1 MPDGARRGSGE
12 VLSEQDSK
20 ALLQSY
26 GIAVPAERV
35 VTSAAEAARAAKGLG
50 FPVVMKIVSADIA
63 HKSDLG
69 LVAVGWAN
77 LGVQALAAVATAPLI
92 ARRMRTGLLVATA

>member
-1 MPDGARRGSGE
+1 M
-12 VLSEQDSK
+12 LSEQDSK
-20 ALLQSY
+20 ALLGAY

-35 VTSAAEAARAAKGLG
+35 VTSAAEAATAAKGLG

-69 LVAVGWAN
+69 LVAVG
-77 LGVQALAAVATAPLI
+77 VRDEDD
-92 ARRMRTGLLVATA
+92 ARRTYRW